1 MAQPPIEETRANDL
15 AILRG
20 DDEEPAQAPKA
31 EEESEPE
38 EEAESEDNDDIVLD
52 DDDVKDDEDEDGESE
67 EDDSEKESEEDEED
81 EESDE
86 KIGTGYGKPTY
97 RQLVAKYP
105 KIFKDFPGLRNTFFR
120 ERDYSKLFPTVEDAR
135 ESYEHLNKL
144 KAGEQRIS
152 QADPGDFL
160 DLLGEYDVNKQRR
173 FINDFLPALLAKNRP
188 AFQAVTEPVIRHMIK
203 SAYGDGKRNGN
214 NNLMN
219 SALNVHEWMFGDDK
233 IDAPSRPLH
242 QREERTNETD
252 PEKEELR
259 RQNQE
264 ILRGQHQNFVDTI
277 LTNSSKTITNIVQKN
292 LPEDVSPFLGRS
304 ITRDVM
310 DELASVL
317 RDDPAHRSN
326 MERLL
331 KQAAANRYSQEWKD
345 RVSSAYLSRAKLALP
360 TIIKKVRSQAL
371 KGSNGSNKPRPSA
384 HKRATGSDSK
394 VSGRNVAVNKDK
406 ESAVKTGKMKE
417 IDFLSS

>member
-1 MAQPPIEETRANDL
+1 MAQPPIEDTRSNDL

-20 DDEEPAQAPKA
+20 DDDEPAKA
-31 EEESEPE
+31 EVVEEVDSKETEDSEDDDDIILDDEEESKPDE
-38 EEAESEDNDDIVLD
+38 
-52 DDDVKDDEDEDGESE
+52 EDEDDE
-67 EDDSEKESEEDEED
+67 EKESETDEED

-105 KIFKDFPGLRNTFFR
+105 KLFKDFPGLRSTFFR

-135 ESYEHLNKL
+135 ESYEQLNKL

-152 QADPGDFL
+152 QADPGDFIE
-160 DLLGEYDVNKQRR
+160 LLGEYDVNKQRS
-173 FINDFLPALLAKNRP
+173 FIQNFLPALLSKNRP
-188 AFQAVTEPVIRHMIK
+188 AFQAVTEPVIKHMIK
-203 SAYGDGKRNGN
+203 SAFNDGKRNGN

-233 IDAPSRPLH
+233 IDAPTPRAQQP
-242 QREERTNETD
+242 TNEAD
-252 PEKEELR
+252 PEKERLR
-259 RQNQE
+259 AENQE
-264 ILRGQHQNFVDTI
+264 ILRGQHQNFVDSI

-292 LPEDVSPFLGRS
+292 LPDEVSPFLGRS

-331 KQAAANRYSQEWKD
+331 KQAAQNRYSTEWKD
-345 RVSSAYLSRAKLALP
+345 RVASAYLSRAKLALP
-360 TIIKKVRSQAL
+360 TIIKKVRSAAL
-371 KGSNGSNKPRPSA
+371 KGTNLKARPSV
-384 HKRATGSDSK
+384 HKRATGTDSK
-394 VSGRNVAVNKDK
+394 VSARGTSISKDAAT
-406 ESAVKTGKMKE
+406 AVKTGKMKE
-417 IDFLSS
+417 IDFLNG

>member
-1 MAQPPIEETRANDL
+1 MANPPIEDTRANDL
-15 AILRG
+15 QILTG
-20 DDEEPAQAPKA
+20 DDEEAAKA
-31 EEESEPE
+31 VEPEEKEKAGDGDDDEPESDDDIILDDDVETKEEPEEDDEEEEPE
-38 EEAESEDNDDIVLD
+38 EES
-52 DDDVKDDEDEDGESE
+52 
-67 EDDSEKESEEDEED
+67 ED

-135 ESYEHLNKL
+135 ESYEQLNRL

-152 QADPGDFL
+152 AADPGDFI

-188 AFQAVTEPVIRHMIK
+188 AFQAVTEPVIKHMIR
-203 SAYGDGKRNGN
+203 SAFNDAKRNGN

-233 IDAPSRPLH
+233 VEEPL
-242 QREERTNETD
+242 RTQQPVQNQPD
-252 PEKEELR
+252 PEKERLYKE
-259 RQNQE
+259 NQE
-264 ILRGQHQNFVDTI
+264 ILRGQHQNFVDSI
-277 LTNSSKTITNIVQKN
+277 LTDSSKRITNIVSKN
-292 LPEDVSPFLGRS
+292 LPDDVSPFLGRS

-331 KQAAANRYSQEWKD
+331 KQAASNRYSTEWKD
-345 RVSSAYLSRAKLALP
+345 RVKSAYLSRAKLALP
-360 TIIKKVRSQAL
+360 DIIKKVRSAAL
-371 KGSNGSNKPRPSA
+371 KGNNSKARPSTF
-384 HKRATGSDSK
+384 KRATGTDSK
-394 VSGRNVAVNKDK
+394 VSARSSVQSKDAV
-406 ESAVKTGKMKE
+406 EAVKSGKMKE
-417 IDFLSS
+417 IDFLNG

>member
-1 MAQPPIEETRANDL
+1 MAQPPIEETRGNDL

-20 DDEEPAQAPKA
+20 DDDEPAKA
-31 EEESEPE
+31 IAKDEEEVEEDSEPE
-38 EEAESEDNDDIVLD
+38 EDDDIILD
-52 DDDVKDDEDEDGESE
+52 DDPEPDSDEDE
-67 EDDSEKESEEDEED
+67 EDSDDTEKEPEEDEED

-135 ESYEHLNKL
+135 ESYEQLNNL

-160 DLLGEYDVNKQRR
+160 DLLGEYDAGKQRK

-188 AFQAVTEPVIRHMIK
+188 AFQAVTEPVIKHMIK
-203 SAYGDGKRNGN
+203 SAYNDAKRNGN

-233 IDAPSRPLH
+233 VEEPLKSQ
-242 QREERTNETD
+242 QRQEPQND
-252 PEKEELR
+252 PEKERLYRE
-259 RQNQE
+259 NQE
-264 ILRGQHQNFVDTI
+264 ILRGQHQNFVDSI
-277 LTNSSKTITNIVQKN
+277 LTESSKSITNIIGKN
-292 LPEDVSPFLGRS
+292 LPDEVSPFLGRS
-304 ITRDVM
+304 ITRDIM
-310 DELASVL
+310 DELAAVL
-317 RDDPAHRSN
+317 RDDPSHRSN

-331 KQAAANRYSQEWKD
+331 KQAAANRYSTEWKD
-345 RVSSAYLSRAKLALP
+345 RIRFAYLSRAKLALP

-371 KGSNGSNKPRPSA
+371 KGSNGKPRPST

-394 VSGRNVAVNKDK
+394 VSSGRNVTVNKDK
-406 ESAVKTGKMKE
+406 ESAVKSGKMKE